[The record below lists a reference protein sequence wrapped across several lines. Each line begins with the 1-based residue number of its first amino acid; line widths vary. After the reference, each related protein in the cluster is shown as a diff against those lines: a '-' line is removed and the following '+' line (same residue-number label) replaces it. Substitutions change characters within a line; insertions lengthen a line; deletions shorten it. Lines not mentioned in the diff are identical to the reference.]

1 MKVFPK
7 LLAWVSG
14 GLLILVIFTVGGFWM
29 ILTYTAD
36 SMCDNQIISGTELR
50 ELNMNV
56 VVFQRDCGA
65 TTGYSTQISL
75 LGVGE
80 ELPNE
85 SGNIFTADTDHGKAP
100 SAEGGGPEV
109 RIEIISG
116 DHVKILHHPNAR
128 VFNNQNQWKGVKIS
142 YGHL

>member
-7 LLAWVSG
+7 SLAWISG
-14 GLLILVIFTVGGFWM
+14 GLLILAIFTVGGFWM

-36 SMCDNQIISGTELR
+36 SMCDNQIISSTELR

-75 LGVGE
+75 LEVGA

-116 DHVKILHHPNAR
+116 DQIKIPNAR
-128 VFNNQNQWKGVKIS
+128 VINNQNQWKGVKIC